1 MTQKV
6 INDGS
11 SLRSFIRCV
20 LDEKLREVVN
30 GVPSQVMSE
39 EDDLTK
45 ALQSDGGD
53 QKKQVSSDQQ
63 PGGENVP
70 EEIDVK
76 AVIEKLNSIRSGR
89 SFRDSAVEQKM
100 DAFFNNLEDAEK
112 KALFQFLSGL
122 AQVVTGE
129 VPTETV
135 IKSGDPGNPPANV
148 NIEPQGGKKEKAS
161 LSLKPNI
168 VANKPQAKK
177 EANAEDTS
185 SPAPISPKKR

>member
-20 LDEKLREVVN
+20 LDEKLREAIN
-30 GVPSQVMSE
+30 GAPQVMSE
-39 EDDLTK
+39 EDDLTS
-45 ALQSDGGD
+45 ALQSDTGD
-53 QKKQVSSDQQ
+53 QKKQVKPDQQ

-76 AVIEKLNSIRSGR
+76 AIIEKLNSIRSGR

-135 IKSGDPGNPPANV
+135 IKSGDPGNPPASVDMKLKDDNR
-148 NIEPQGGKKEKAS
+148 KEKAS

-168 VANKPQAKK
+168 VANKPSAKK
-177 EANAEDTS
+177 DANAEDTT
-185 SPAPISPKKR
+185 SPAPINPKKR